1 VPLRYRLTRLGVH
14 QTALIV
20 AILYFILALIFVPF
34 VYLVMRSTPTA
45 KFPPMMILLVP
56 VFYAVFG
63 YIMSAIAC
71 ALYNLVASWAGG
83 ISITLEAED
92 AVP

>member
-1 VPLRYRLTRLGVH
+1 
-14 QTALIV
+14 
-20 AILYFILALIFVPF
+20 
-34 VYLVMRSTPTA
+34 
-45 KFPPMMILLVP
+45 MILLVP